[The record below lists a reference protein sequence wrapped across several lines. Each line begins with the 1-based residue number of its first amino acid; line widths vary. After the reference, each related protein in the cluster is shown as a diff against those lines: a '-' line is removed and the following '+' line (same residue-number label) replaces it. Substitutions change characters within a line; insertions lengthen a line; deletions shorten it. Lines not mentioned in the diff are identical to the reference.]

1 MLRMLAVL
9 ALLVL
14 LLGMAVPAQVVFADD
29 TEVFLPVITAGS
41 GEQQQDRA
49 AETGN
54 AARSEGYPWNDHA
67 APYTYLFDN
76 RMDQHQQSK
85 KVGQN
90 QLNGFLYIAFTG
102 KIHEDPEQGS
112 IPVAKHVDCAN
123 PPEREDGE
131 LMSCTVGWIMHG
143 IHVQAK
149 LLTYGSG
156 PPTWCIDPSDMPNQ
170 PGYTHFHWE
179 RAAAGSCSGL
189 GKDCPAY
196 DGYLIKLTARET
208 FRFVHAGHGETG
220 GGHDGGSGGG
230 HGGGGH
236 DDGDCGGDHE
246 EGGCGDDHDGGHPPG
261 DPGNM
266 PGGDHEE
273 GGCSGD
279 DHEEGGCSGDDHEE
293 GDCGGDDGHD
303 PGGGSDHGGG
313 QGRGCGVNIT
323 PGVDEIS
330 HANFVLGTL
339 DQDSAGNP
347 ICVET
352 D

>member
-1 MLRMLAVL
+1 MVRKLAVL

-14 LLGMAVPAQVVFADD
+14 LLGMTAPAQVAFADD

-54 AARSEGYPWNDHA
+54 AARSEGYPWKDHA
-67 APYTYLFDN
+67 APYTYLFGN

-85 KVGQN
+85 EVGQD
-90 QLNGFLYIAFTG
+90 QLNGFLYISFTG
-102 KIHEDPEQGS
+102 KLHEDPELGS

-123 PPEREDGE
+123 PPAREDGE
-131 LMSCTVGWIMHG
+131 PMSCTVGWIMHG
-143 IHVQAK
+143 MRVQAK

-156 PPTWCIDPSDMPNQ
+156 PPTWCIDPSDMPTQ

-179 RAAAGSCSGL
+179 RAAEGSCSGL
-189 GKDCPAY
+189 GQDCPAY

-230 HGGGGH
+230 SSGGH
-236 DDGDCGGDHE
+236 DGGDCGGNHE
-246 EGGCGDDHDGGHPPG
+246 EGGCGDDHDAGHPPG
-261 DPGNM
+261 DAGNM
-266 PGGDHEE
+266 PGGDHDA
-273 GGCSGD
+273 GGCSGG
-279 DHEEGGCSGDDHEE
+279 DHEEDGCSGDDHEE
-293 GDCGGDDGHD
+293 GDCGGDDSHD

-313 QGRGCGVNIT
+313 HGRGCGINIT
-323 PGVDEIS
+323 PGIDEIS
-330 HANFVLGTL
+330 HANFGIGVPGL
-339 DQDSAGNP
+339 DEDGKP
-347 ICVET
+347 ICVQ
-352 D
+352 